1 MVRTVIIVVVV
12 IVVELLL
19 LRLRQDPRPG
29 LSGSCFPNALRRA
42 FPILLGADVRIAPLR
57 CPKLSPT
64 PTRAKMWAN
73 CPNGLGRAC
82 NVALQTTQ
90 RLFSCLAY
98 QPNPRSEHCL
108 NPLSAGS
115 EVNSLKFAT
124 SSQQQA
130 TARMGYV
137 RTVLEQT
144 SLVRCWLV
152 HACRGLEPRIG
163 EGGHIG
169 GVGSQ

>member
-1 MVRTVIIVVVV
+1 MARTVIIVVVV
-12 IVVELLL
+12 IVVVLLL

-29 LSGSCFPNALRRA
+29 LSGSCFHNALRRA

-115 EVNSLKFAT
+115 EGKF
-124 SSQQQA
+124 SEVRYKLA
-130 TARMGYV
+130 TASNSKNGLREDCTRTNKFG
-137 RTVLEQT
+137 TVL
-144 SLVRCWLV
+144 
-152 HACRGLEPRIG
+152 ACTRVQR
-163 EGGHIG
+163 
-169 GVGSQ
+169 VGTTYR